1 MSPLLPIGPRDFFE
15 MVMIILRK
23 RPPPYVFFSYFLFDV
38 EEVDNL
44 QTMLILGASG
54 MAWVILTH
62 MWRHSRKKDP
72 MGPSRPSPPPLYPP
86 PLLSLLWFFFFFWD
100 VASSC
105 SPGWWRQS
113 VIFPVTVQGFQHE
126 SQPPTPSPAFS
137 LPSGLRPSC
146 CLETFD
152 SFLLSFPL
160 GAENKSV
167 CSHLDAA
174 ERLWGPC
181 HLFLVNSLKTQGSIS
196 LRQLVSQANPGYL
209 L

>member
-86 PLLSLLWFFFFFWD
+86 PLLSLLWFFFFFEMWLHP
-100 VASSC
+100 VAQAGEDSQSSFLWLC
-105 SPGWWRQS
+105 RDSSMSPSPQPLRQPS
-113 VIFPVTVQGFQHE
+113 PFPVVSAQAVVWRHLTLSYSHSLWVQKI
-126 SQPPTPSPAFS
+126 SQFV
-137 LPSGLRPSC
+137 LIWMLLRDC
-146 CLETFD
+146 GDHVT
-152 SFLLSFPL
+152 
-160 GAENKSV
+160 
-167 CSHLDAA
+167 CS
-174 ERLWGPC
+174 
-181 HLFLVNSLKTQGSIS
+181 
-196 LRQLVSQANPGYL
+196 
-209 L
+209 